1 MTHAYD
7 KEVMLGARERF
18 AVMLD
23 YAVSCCKIPLRAF
36 YDRFLGSGIAPLL
49 EDGYPKFAPGMSG
62 IELALKVMENTGGT
76 LPLTDDYTFPEEDS
90 SVYWTGWAVCQYQ
103 WFRAQSFASIDHG
116 GLSIETIHSLYSPLH
131 EADISKVIAV
141 FDTYMK
147 PRTTG
152 LKESRKRAGLTQQ
165 ALSRQSGVSLRMIRA
180 YEQGTQELSRAGAA
194 TVLRLSRVL
203 HCTPQSL
210 I

>member
-49 EDGYPKFAPGMSG
+49 EDGYPKFALGMSG

-116 GLSIETIHSLYSPLH
+116 GLPIETIHSLYSPLH

-141 FDTYMK
+141 FDTYMR

-194 TVLRLSRVL
+194 TVLQLSRVL